1 MRLRPL
7 LCLAALVASPA
18 LAAPDFAP
26 AVKADYDQRLGALFD
41 WFHRHP
47 ELSYKETATAA
58 RMAKELR
65 AIPGIEVTE
74 KVGGTAWSG

>member
-1 MRLRPL
+1 MRSCVL
-7 LCLAALVASPA
+7 LCLAALTASPA
-18 LAAPDFAP
+18 MAAPEFAP

-65 AIPGIEVTE
+65 AAVA
-74 KVGGTAWSG
+74 VSL